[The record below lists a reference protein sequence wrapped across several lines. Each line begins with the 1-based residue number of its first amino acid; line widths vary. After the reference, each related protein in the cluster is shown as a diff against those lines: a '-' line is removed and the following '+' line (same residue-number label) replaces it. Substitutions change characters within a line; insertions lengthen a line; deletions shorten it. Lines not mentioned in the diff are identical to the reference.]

1 MSGRRAVLGLTSAA
15 MFVPLLYMLGMG
27 FKTPGDVFA
36 SPLNPFSAHFTLD
49 NYAEAVARLNYF
61 HMLGVSLVYAL
72 GVTLGQLALAIPAA
86 YALAFRDFPGR
97 NVLFV
102 LFVATLPVPFVVTYI
117 PNYLLLA
124 QLGLLNTFVGL
135 IVPQLAS
142 AYGIFLLRQ
151 HFRRFPRSI
160 VEAAHIDG
168 AGSLAILW
176 RIVVPATWP
185 TIVALGVF
193 IFVSTWNQYIWPL
206 LVAPKT
212 DLMTLT
218 VGVQNFANG
227 EGGNRWGPLMA
238 AATLATLPTLAAYLA
253 VRRQILQTLQ
263 EGAVKG

>member
-1 MSGRRAVLGLTSAA
+1 MIARRAVLGLTSSL

-27 FKTPGDVFA
+27 FKTPHDVFA
-36 SPLNPFSAHFTLD
+36 SPLNPFSATFTLD
-49 NYAEAVARLNYF
+49 NYAEAISRLNYL
-61 HMLGVSLVYAL
+61 HMLGVSIVYAL
-72 GVTLGQLALAIPAA
+72 GVTIGQLALAIPAA

-97 NVLFV
+97 DLLFV
-102 LFVATLPVPFVVTYI
+102 SFIATLPVPFVVTYI

-124 QLGLLNTFVGL
+124 QLGLLNTFAGL

-151 HFRRFPRSI
+151 HFRRFPRSVI
-160 VEAAHIDG
+160 EAAHMDG
-168 AGSLAILW
+168 ASSFTILR
-176 RIVVPATWP
+176 RIVVPSSRP
-185 TIVALGVF
+185 TIAALGVF

-206 LVAPKT
+206 LVAPNT
-212 DLMTLT
+212 ALMTLT

-238 AATLATLPTLAAYLA
+238 AATLATLPTLVVYLA
-253 VRRQILQTLQ
+253 VRRQMLQTLS